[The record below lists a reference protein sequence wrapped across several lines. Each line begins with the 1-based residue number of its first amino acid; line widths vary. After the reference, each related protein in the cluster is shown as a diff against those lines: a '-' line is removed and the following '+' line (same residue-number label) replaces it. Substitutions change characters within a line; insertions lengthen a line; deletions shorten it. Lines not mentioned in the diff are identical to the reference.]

1 MINVMYSEIM
11 DPQCAVIDVR
21 NLEIV
26 VIDDRYKYGESDY
39 EEQYYDLKL
48 VSTIYIISENPDV
61 NQRIAAANRLRQRD
75 INRQRQDML
84 SNMAAGALVGGAVD
98 MMVGDDSILDGMATG
113 AVLYAAASL
122 ASEPVPHRSISTIRL
137 TEGLKNFAVLV
148 FKNGESLRYA
158 VDPEGIAVLHQVIGK
173 LKVMTEEFPVGSPL
187 CSRPLCEDKVTV
199 ASQVASQVR
208 TSNIIAAAR
217 EKATRVLIVCIFN
230 SIALLVLSFIEFLND
245 SWHQH
250 WLYWVSFLIIV
261 MLSWCYLFWLLKIEA
276 KAIEKIKIKSQ
287 NNGI

>member
-1 MINVMYSEIM
+1 MINVMYSEKM
-11 DPQCAVIDVR
+11 DPQRAVIDVR

-26 VIDDRYKYGESDY
+26 IIDDRYKYGESDY

-61 NQRIAAANRLRQRD
+61 NQRIAAANKLRERD

-98 MMVGDDSILDGMATG
+98 MMVGDDSILDGMAGG
-113 AVLYAAASL
+113 AILYAAASL
-122 ASEPVPHRSISTIRL
+122 AAESAPVPSISTIRL

-173 LKVMTEEFPVGSPL
+173 LKVMTEDVTLVSPL
-187 CSRPLCEDKVTV
+187 CSRPLCEDKVTI
-199 ASQVASQVR
+199 AIQVR
-208 TSNIIAAAR
+208 TSNIITAAR

-230 SIALLVLSFIEFLND
+230 SIALLVLSLIEFLND
-245 SWHQH
+245 SWYQH
-250 WLYWVSFLIIV
+250 WCYWVAFAIIV
-261 MLSWCYLFWLLKIEA
+261 MLSWCYFFWLLKIESR
-276 KAIEKIKIKSQ
+276 AIENIKIKSQ
-287 NNGI
+287 LKSI

>member
-1 MINVMYSEIM
+1 MINVMYSEKM
-11 DPQCAVIDVR
+11 DPQRAVIDVR

-26 VIDDRYKYGESDY
+26 IIDDRYKYGESDY

-61 NQRIAAANRLRQRD
+61 NQRIAAANKLRQRD
-75 INRQRQDML
+75 INRQRQDVL

-98 MMVGDDSILDGMATG
+98 MMVGDDSILDGMASG

-122 ASEPVPHRSISTIRL
+122 ASESVPDRYISTIRL

-148 FKNGESLRYA
+148 FTNGESLRYA

-173 LKVMTEEFPVGSPL
+173 LNVMTEEVAVGSPL
-187 CSRPLCEDKVTV
+187 CSRPLCEDKVTI

-217 EKATRVLIVCIFN
+217 VKATRVLIICIFN

-250 WLYWVSFLIIV
+250 RFYWVSFVIIV
-261 MLSWCYLFWLLKIEA
+261 MLSWCYFFLAFK
-276 KAIEKIKIKSQ
+276 
-287 NNGI
+287 N

>member
-1 MINVMYSEIM
+1 MINVMYSEKM
-11 DPQCAVIDVR
+11 DPQRAVIDVR

-26 VIDDRYKYGESDY
+26 IIDDRYKYGESDY

-61 NQRIAAANRLRQRD
+61 NQRIAAANKLRQRD

-98 MMVGDDSILDGMATG
+98 MMVGDDSILDGMASG
-113 AVLYAAASL
+113 AVLYASASL
-122 ASEPVPHRSISTIRL
+122 ASEPVPDRYISTIRL

-173 LKVMTEEFPVGSPL
+173 LKVMAEEVPVGSPL
-187 CSRPLCEDKVTV
+187 CFRPLCEEKLTI
-199 ASQVASQVR
+199 ASQVR
-208 TSNIIAAAR
+208 ISDIIANAR
-217 EKATRVLIVCIFN
+217 DKATTVLIICASSSV
-230 SIALLVLSFIEFLND
+230 ALMALALIEFLND

-250 WLYWVSFLIIV
+250 RFYWVSFAVIV
-261 MLSWCYLFWLLKIEA
+261 MLSWCYFFWLLRIEA
-276 KAIEKIKIKSQ
+276 KAIENIKIKSQ
-287 NNGI
+287 NNSI

>member
-1 MINVMYSEIM
+1 MYSEKM
-11 DPQCAVIDVR
+11 DPQRAVIDVR

-26 VIDDRYKYGESDY
+26 ITDDRYKYGESDY
-39 EEQYYDLKL
+39 DEQYYDLKL

-61 NQRIAAANRLRQRD
+61 NQRIAAANKLRQRD
-75 INRQRQDML
+75 INRQRQDVL

-98 MMVGDDSILDGMATG
+98 MMVGDDSILDGMASG

-122 ASEPVPHRSISTIRL
+122 ASEPVPDRYISTIRL

-158 VDPEGIAVLHQVIGK
+158 VDPEGIAVLYQVIGK
-173 LKVMTEEFPVGSPL
+173 LKVMTEEAPMGSPL
-187 CSRPLCEDKVTV
+187 CSRPLCEDKVTI
-199 ASQVASQVR
+199 ASQVR

-230 SIALLVLSFIEFLND
+230 SIALLVLSFIEFLNE
-245 SWHQH
+245 SWHLH
-250 WLYWVSFLIIV
+250 RFYWVAFAIIV
-261 MLSWCYLFWLLKIEA
+261 MLSWCYFFWLLKVESRA
-276 KAIEKIKIKSQ
+276 VENIKIKSQ
-287 NNGI
+287 LKSI